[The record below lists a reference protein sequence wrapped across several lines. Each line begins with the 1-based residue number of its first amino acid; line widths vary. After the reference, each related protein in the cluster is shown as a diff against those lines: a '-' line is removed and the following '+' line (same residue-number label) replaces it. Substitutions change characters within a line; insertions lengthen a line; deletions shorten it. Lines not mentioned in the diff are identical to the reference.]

1 MTRMR
6 FIPPPAS
13 PFAPRGRL
21 PVPMPQDLAE
31 HRSIMPFD
39 HDGDFAQQLDEVE
52 RAAAAFVG
60 DPLRDIA
67 LAVQALSYEQKIEL
81 AIGLR
86 TSPMRVTAWASLVLE
101 RSA

>member
-1 MTRMR
+1 
-6 FIPPPAS
+6 
-13 PFAPRGRL
+13 
-21 PVPMPQDLAE
+21 
-31 HRSIMPFD
+31 MPFD